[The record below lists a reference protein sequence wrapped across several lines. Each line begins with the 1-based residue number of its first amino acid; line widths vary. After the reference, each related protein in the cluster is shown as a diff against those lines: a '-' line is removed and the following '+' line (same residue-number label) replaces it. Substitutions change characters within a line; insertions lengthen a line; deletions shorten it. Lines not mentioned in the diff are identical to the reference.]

1 MTTNGTSRA
10 TWALVA
16 AGTGAAGVLAYFG
29 AAFLPV
35 PDAIGR
41 LFAFAFGPLLGFS
54 FLGMYRYMS
63 EYRDGPV
70 LQFAT
75 LSGIIASAMVTAML
89 VVQVGNNMVRQSSL
103 AEAETEAARETV
115 LLAWRAVNQVQYL
128 LDVVWDIFICV
139 AAILLAVAMLNHPRF
154 GKIWGGLGVVFGAL
168 LLFFNMYTFPF
179 PPADVG
185 SIDWGPL
192 LALWFL
198 AVFIRMFFLARR
210 PSGSTTEARA

>member
-1 MTTNGTSRA
+1 
-10 TWALVA
+10 
-16 AGTGAAGVLAYFG
+16 VLAYFG

-35 PDAIGR
+35 PDAVGR
-41 LFAFAFGPLLGFS
+41 LLAFAFGPLLGFS

-70 LQFAT
+70 LQVAT
-75 LSGIIASAMVTAML
+75 LSGIIAGALVTAML
-89 VVQVGNNMVRQSSL
+89 VVQVGNNMVRREGL

-115 LLAWRAVNQVQYL
+115 LLAWRAVNRVQYL

-139 AAILLAVAMLNHPRF
+139 AAILLAIAMLSHPRF
-154 GKIWGGLGVVFGAL
+154 GKIWGGLGIVAGAL
-168 LLFFNMYTFPF
+168 LLYFNMYTFPYG
-179 PPADVG
+179 PGDVG

-198 AVFIRMFFLARR
+198 AVFVRMFFLAKRQ
-210 PSGSTTEARA
+210 PADT